1 VSAKLSHLVLA
12 CLLSLVLVPFLVLP
26 GYAADEKTP
35 SEWGT
40 VTGQVRLYYFTQRN
54 KGTGQEFDVIRESLA
69 LGGWLKYETP
79 WIADHFGAGAA
90 VYGTAPITGEFNQP
104 DQGGTGLLTSK
115 NEGFAVLGEAYLK
128 ARYADTE
135 ARVWRQRIETPFIN
149 GNDSRMLPQTFEAY
163 GLKSSAIDNLELSLF
178 WVDKEKGRDTELFK
192 SMSYM
197 AGLRNVDRGVVMA
210 GADWKPFAYLPLR
223 FWNYYAPDL
232 DNTFFTQLKYTFGD
246 PKDVQYSLL
255 FQGVDQRSVGDQLR
269 GNYSTGEAGLMGS
282 LMYSGF
288 TFDLGGT
295 IVDGSEGIRNSWG
308 VYPFFNNLMAYNF
321 ARAGEKALLLGLGYD
336 FSHLGWDGYRA
347 KLQAGFGDTP
357 DTGRNASFDRSEYDL
372 NLYYDFD
379 GDLKGLGAL
388 ARFSY
393 QDADESMGGRDGYQ
407 VRLRLQY
414 DFQLL

>member
-1 VSAKLSHLVLA
+1 VSAKFSHLVLG
-12 CLLSLVLVPFLVLP
+12 CLFSLILVLP
-26 GYAADEKTP
+26 ARAADEKQA

-54 KGTGQEFDVIRESLA
+54 KTTGEDFDNIKESLA

-90 VYGTAPITGEFNQP
+90 LYGTAPISAELNQEN
-104 DQGGTGLLTSK
+104 QGGTGLLSRD
-115 NEGFAVLGEAYLK
+115 NEGFATLGEAYLK
-128 ARYADTE
+128 AHYAKTE

-163 GLKSSAIDNLELSLF
+163 GLKSGDIDNLELSLY

-192 SMSYM
+192 SMTEM
-197 AGLRNVDRGVVMA
+197 AGLTNVDRGVVMA
-210 GADWKPFAYLPLR
+210 GADWKPFDFLPTR

-246 PKDVQYSLL
+246 PEGVQYSLL
-255 FQGVDQRSVGDQLR
+255 FQGVDQRSVGDQLA
-269 GNYSTGEAGLMGS
+269 GNYSTGEAGLMGT
-282 LMYSGF
+282 LEYSGV

-295 IVDGSEGIRNSWG
+295 IVDDSEGIRNSWG
-308 VYPFFNNLMAYNF
+308 TYPFFNNLMGYAFN
-321 ARAGEKALLLGLGYD
+321 RAGEKALLLGLGYD
-336 FSHLGWDGYRA
+336 FSRLGWDGYRA
-347 KLQAGFGDTP
+347 NVKAGFGDTP
-357 DTGRNASFDRSEYDL
+357 DSGRNASFDRNEYDL

-379 GDLKGLGAL
+379 GDLKGLTVFS
-388 ARFSY
+388 RFSY
-393 QDADESMGGRDGYQ
+393 QDADEDLGGKDGYQ

-414 DFQLL
+414 NFQLL

>member
-1 VSAKLSHLVLA
+1 MSSKISHLVLA
-12 CLLSLVLVPFLVLP
+12 CVLSLIVALP
-26 GYAADEKTP
+26 GYAADEKKT

-40 VTGQVRLYYFTQRN
+40 VTGQTRLYYFTQRN
-54 KGTGQEFDVIRESLA
+54 KTTGQQFDSVRESLA

-79 WIADHFGAGAA
+79 WIADYFGVGAA
-90 VYGTAPITGEFNQP
+90 LYGTAPLTGELNQR
-104 DQGGTGLLTSK
+104 DEGGTGLLSST

-128 ARYADTE
+128 VRYADTE
-135 ARVWRQRIETPFIN
+135 ARIWRQRIESPFIN
-149 GNDSRMLPQTFEAY
+149 SNDSRMLPQTFEAY
-163 GLKSSAIDNLELSLF
+163 GLKTGAIDNLELSLF

-197 AGLRNVDRGVVMA
+197 AGLRNVDRGVIMA
-210 GADWKPFAYLPLR
+210 GADWQPVDKLPLR

-246 PKDVQYSLL
+246 PEGVQYAVL
-255 FQGVDQRSVGDQLR
+255 FQGVDQRSVGDQLN
-269 GNYSTGEAGLMGS
+269 GTYNASEAGLMGT
-282 LMYSGF
+282 LMYDGF
-288 TFDLGGT
+288 TFDLGGS
-295 IVDGSEGIRNSWG
+295 IVDGASGIRNSWG
-308 VYPFFNNLMAYNF
+308 VYPFFNNMMNYNF
-321 ARAGEKALLLGLGYD
+321 SRSGEKSIYLSLGYD

-347 KLQAGFGDTP
+347 QLQAGFGDTP
-357 DTGRNASFDRSEYDL
+357 DTGVHASFDRSEYDL

-414 DFQLL
+414 NFQLL

>member
-1 VSAKLSHLVLA
+1 LI
-12 CLLSLVLVPFLVLP
+12 LVLP
-26 GYAADEKTP
+26 ARAADEKQA

-54 KGTGQEFDVIRESLA
+54 KTTGEDFDNIKESLA

-90 VYGTAPITGEFNQP
+90 LYGTAPVSAELNQEN
-104 DQGGTGLLTSK
+104 QGGTGLLSRD
-115 NEGFAVLGEAYLK
+115 NEGFAALGEAYLK
-128 ARYADTE
+128 ARYAKTE

-163 GLKSSAIDNLELSLF
+163 GLKSGDIDNLELSLY

-192 SMSYM
+192 SMTEM
-197 AGLRNVDRGVVMA
+197 AGLTNVDRGVVMA
-210 GADWKPFAYLPLR
+210 GADWKPFDFLPTR

-246 PKDVQYSLL
+246 PEGVQYSLL
-255 FQGVDQRSVGDQLR
+255 FQGVDQRSVGDQLA
-269 GNYSTGEAGLMGS
+269 GNYSTGEAGLMGT
-282 LMYSGF
+282 LEYSGV

-295 IVDGSEGIRNSWG
+295 IVDDSEDIRNSWG
-308 VYPFFNNLMAYNF
+308 TYPFFNNLMGYAFN
-321 ARAGEKALLLGLGYD
+321 RAGEKALLLGLGYD
-336 FSHLGWDGYRA
+336 FSRLGWDGYRA
-347 KLQAGFGDTP
+347 NVKAGFGDTP
-357 DTGRNASFDRSEYDL
+357 DSGRNASFDRNEYDL

-379 GDLKGLGAL
+379 GDLKGLTVFS
-388 ARFSY
+388 RFSY
-393 QDADESMGGRDGYQ
+393 QDADEDLGGKDGYQ

-414 DFQLL
+414 NFQLL

>member
-1 VSAKLSHLVLA
+1 VSAKFSHLVLG
-12 CLLSLVLVPFLVLP
+12 CLFSLILVLP
-26 GYAADEKTP
+26 ARAADEKQA

-54 KGTGQEFDVIRESLA
+54 KTTGEDFDNIKESLA

-90 VYGTAPITGEFNQP
+90 LYGTAPISAELNQEN
-104 DQGGTGLLTSK
+104 QGGTGLLSRD
-115 NEGFAVLGEAYLK
+115 NEGFATLGEAYLK
-128 ARYADTE
+128 ARYAKTE

-163 GLKSSAIDNLELSLF
+163 GLKSGDIDNLELSLY

-192 SMSYM
+192 SMTEM
-197 AGLRNVDRGVVMA
+197 AGLTNVDRGVVMA
-210 GADWKPFAYLPLR
+210 GADWKPFDFLPTR

-246 PKDVQYSLL
+246 PEGVQYSLL
-255 FQGVDQRSVGDQLR
+255 FQGVDQRSVGDQLA
-269 GNYSTGEAGLMGS
+269 GNYSTGEAGLMGT
-282 LMYSGF
+282 LEYSGV

-295 IVDGSEGIRNSWG
+295 IVDDSEGIRNSWG
-308 VYPFFNNLMAYNF
+308 TYPFFNNLMGYAFN
-321 ARAGEKALLLGLGYD
+321 RAGEKALLLGLGYD
-336 FSHLGWDGYRA
+336 FSRLGWDGYRA
-347 KLQAGFGDTP
+347 NVKAGFGDTP
-357 DTGRNASFDRSEYDL
+357 DSGRNASFDRNEYDL

-379 GDLKGLGAL
+379 GDLKGLTVFS
-388 ARFSY
+388 RFSY
-393 QDADESMGGRDGYQ
+393 QDADEDLGGKDGYQ

-414 DFQLL
+414 NFQLL

>member
-1 VSAKLSHLVLA
+1 MSAKFSHLVLG
-12 CLLSLVLVPFLVLP
+12 CLFSLILVLP
-26 GYAADEKTP
+26 ARAADEKQA

-54 KGTGQEFDVIRESLA
+54 KTTGEDFDNIKESLA

-90 VYGTAPITGEFNQP
+90 LYGTAPISAELNQEN
-104 DQGGTGLLTSK
+104 QGGTGLLSRD
-115 NEGFAVLGEAYLK
+115 NEGFATLGEAYLK
-128 ARYADTE
+128 ARYAKTE

-163 GLKSSAIDNLELSLF
+163 GLKSGDIDNLELSLY

-192 SMSYM
+192 SMTEM
-197 AGLRNVDRGVVMA
+197 AGLTNVDRGVVMA
-210 GADWKPFAYLPLR
+210 GADWKPFDFLPTR

-246 PKDVQYSLL
+246 PEGVQYSLL
-255 FQGVDQRSVGDQLR
+255 FQGVDQRSVGDQLA
-269 GNYSTGEAGLMGS
+269 GNYSTGEAGLMGT
-282 LMYSGF
+282 LEYSGV

-295 IVDGSEGIRNSWG
+295 IVDDSEGIRNSWG
-308 VYPFFNNLMAYNF
+308 TYPFFNNLMGYAFN
-321 ARAGEKALLLGLGYD
+321 RAGEKALLLGLGYD
-336 FSHLGWDGYRA
+336 FSRLGWDGYRA
-347 KLQAGFGDTP
+347 NVKAGFGDTP
-357 DTGRNASFDRSEYDL
+357 DSGRNASFDRNEYDL

-379 GDLKGLGAL
+379 GDLKGLTVFS
-388 ARFSY
+388 RFSY
-393 QDADESMGGRDGYQ
+393 QDADEDLGGKDGYQ

-414 DFQLL
+414 NFQLL

>member
-1 VSAKLSHLVLA
+1 MSVKCPRLALA
-12 CLLSLVLVPFLVLP
+12 CLLSLILALP
-26 GYAADEKTP
+26 AFAADEKTA

-54 KGTGQEFDVIRESLA
+54 KTTGQTFDGVRESLA

-90 VYGTAPITGEFNQP
+90 LYGTMPTIETFNQR
-104 DQGGTGLLTSK
+104 DQGGTGLLDSH
-115 NEGFAVLGEAYLK
+115 NNGFATLGEAFLK
-128 ARYADTE
+128 ARYEQTE
-135 ARVWRQRIETPFIN
+135 ARVWRQRLETPFIN
-149 GNDSRMLPQTFEAY
+149 SDDSRVLPKTFEAY
-163 GLKSSAIDNLELSLF
+163 GLKSGDIDNLELSLY
-178 WVDKEKGRDTELFK
+178 WVDKEKDRGTELFK
-192 SMSYM
+192 SMSEM
-197 AGLRNVDRGVVMA
+197 AGLENADRGVIMA
-210 GADWKPFAYLPLR
+210 GADWQPVKSLPLR

-246 PKDVQYSLL
+246 PAGLQYSLL
-255 FQGVDQRSVGDQLR
+255 FQGVDQRSVGDQL
-269 GNYSTGEAGLMGS
+269 GDSYNASEAGLMGS
-282 LMYSGF
+282 LMYDGF

-295 IVDGSEGIRNSWG
+295 IVDGARSIRNSWG
-308 VYPFFNNLMAYNF
+308 TYPFFNNMMSYSF
-321 ARAGEKALLLGLGYD
+321 SRSGEKSILLGLGYD
-336 FSHLGWDGYRA
+336 FSHMGWDGYRA

-357 DTGRNASFDRSEYDL
+357 DTGVHATYDRSEYDL

-379 GDLKGLGAL
+379 GELKGLGAL

-414 DFQLL
+414 NFQLL

>member
-1 VSAKLSHLVLA
+1 VFAKFSHF
-12 CLLSLVLVPFLVLP
+12 VLVCVFSLLIAVP
-26 GYAADEKTP
+26 GYAAEEKKP

-40 VTGQVRLYYFTQRN
+40 VTGQARLYYYTQRN
-54 KGTGQEFDVIRESLA
+54 KSATGQEFDNIKESLA

-90 VYGTAPITGEFNQP
+90 LYGTAPVTAELNQKERS
-104 DQGGTGLLTSK
+104 GSGLLNSDS
-115 NEGFAVLGEAYLK
+115 EGYAVLGEAYLK

-135 ARVWRQRIETPFIN
+135 LRVWRQRIETPFIN

-163 GLKSSAIDNLELSLF
+163 GLKSGAFDDLELSLF
-178 WVDKEKGRDTELFK
+178 WVDKEKGRDTEFFK

-197 AGLRNVDRGVVMA
+197 AGLTDKERGVIMA
-210 GADWKPFAYLPLR
+210 GADWQPVANLPLR

-246 PKDVQYSLL
+246 PDGVQYSLL

-269 GNYSTGEAGLMGS
+269 GNYNAGEAALMGT

-288 TFDLGGT
+288 SFDLGGSIADDST
-295 IVDGSEGIRNSWG
+295 QIRNSWG
-308 VYPFFNNLMAYNF
+308 VYPFFNNLMAYAFN
-321 ARAGEKALLLGLGYD
+321 RAGEKALLLAVGYD
-336 FSHLGWDGYRA
+336 FSHIGWNGYRA

-357 DTGRNASFDRSEYDL
+357 ETGRNASADRSEYDL

-393 QDADESMGGRDGYQ
+393 QDEDESMGGRDGYQ

-414 DFQLL
+414 NFQLL